1 MLLRTLFRR
10 ERFIM
15 RDRKSLE
22 VQVRSLRSSV
32 SFWGPDESFNDAV
45 EVQKKTVA
53 APKISVDI
61 SPLPFDTHLMIN
73 QLQQL
78 GKDLVIRLNEGLVL
92 ILYGQ
97 SPPIFILKVP
107 TIKTIM
113 LKRGGARLHG
123 TNAE

>member
-32 SFWGPDESFNDAV
+32 SFGGPDESFNDAV

-53 APKISVDI
+53 APKVSVDV

-78 GKDLVIRLNEGLVL
+78 GKDLVIRL
-92 ILYGQ
+92 
-97 SPPIFILKVP
+97 
-107 TIKTIM
+107 
-113 LKRGGARLHG
+113 KRRISFNPVWSVSSQGSHFYFESAH
-123 TNAE
+123 N